1 MNTRSIPKDRW
12 CDELD
17 AFSRQ
22 HEGWRVNVE
31 VSTAGGDRRTEARN
45 LPLQGVSCD
54 APGGDR
60 IAVIAGDRAD
70 DHLTHEI
77 PGAVAIDIDRTD
89 TGAERGVRIRA
100 ADGSE
105 TRVEFQSPMRID
117 EVDGLP
123 HR

>member
-1 MNTRSIPKDRW
+1 MNTRSIPKDHW

-22 HEGWRVNVE
+22 HEGWRVNVA
-31 VSTAGGDRRTEARN
+31 VSTADGQMRTEAHH
-45 LPLQGVSCD
+45 LPLEGISCD
-54 APGGDR
+54 APGSSR
-60 IAVIAGDRAD
+60 IAVIAGERPD

-77 PGAVAIDIDRTD
+77 ARAVSIDIEQSDS
-89 TGAERGVRIRA
+89 GADQGVRIRA

-105 TRVEFQSPMRID
+105 TRIEFESPMRGD

-123 HR
+123 KR